1 MPGKGGNAGGATSRA
16 VSNPA
21 ARPKAA
27 AESGRLPKGVKRRD
41 NGNDTTY
48 SFKVGGEKVLVT
60 LRGTYVRGGGI
71 EQIVEFVV
79 GGGYSKGRLEG
90 KNADAVALK
99 LLAIMKH
106 DAKTRPDGW
115 RYSAGAYIADQFGA
129 SRALAYQAAGFS
141 RPMANKAGGPQFAV
155 VRNGRIRPNPSALEA
170 EEKLRGYVFNQA
182 DYDALRR
189 QRKEEKARR

>member
-16 VSNPA
+16 ASNSA

-27 AESGRLPKGVKRRD
+27 AESGGLPKGVRRKD

-79 GGGYSKGRLEG
+79 GGGYAMGRLEG
-90 KNADAVALK
+90 KAKNEAALK
-99 LLAIMKH
+99 VLAIMKH

-115 RYSAGAYIADQFGA
+115 RYSAGAFLADQFGA
-129 SRALAYQAAGFS
+129 SRALAYERAGFS
-141 RPMANKAGGPQFAV
+141 RPMANKAGGPQYAI
-155 VRNGRIRPNPSALEA
+155 VRNGRITPNNSAVEA
-170 EEKLRGYVFNQA
+170 EEKLRGYVYNQA